1 VDVFMTDYPYGRR
14 LLDTADWARLVSP
27 PAPFYVLQYGY
38 PVKTGD
44 EAWFQRM
51 SAFVAAIKRD
61 GRLMSAAR
69 RNGLADI
76 VVSR

>member
-1 VDVFMTDYPYGRR
+1 
-14 LLDTADWARLVSP
+14 
-27 PAPFYVLQYGY
+27 
-38 PVKTGD
+38 
-44 EAWFQRM
+44 M

-61 GRLMSAAR
+61 GRLMAAAR